1 VTLGSPLVGP
11 GFAGWLWPRPYR
23 RQRRGPCPWRV
34 SERQSEDPVLA
45 CFGLHD
51 KKAPGAAG
59 AFSQNSNARSV
70 RRDDRATPVEAV
82 NQRGAD
88 GLNQRL
94 EADGKAV

>member
-1 VTLGSPLVGP
+1 VSP
-11 GFAGWLWPRPYR
+11 GFAGWLCA
-23 RQRRGPCPWRV
+23 GPIGASAAGHAPGV
-34 SERQSEDPVLA
+34 SRNGSLRIRYWHVLD
-45 CFGLHD
+45 CTH

-59 AFSQNSNARSV
+59 AFSQNSNASSV